1 MHSVTEP
8 SESSEKLLE
17 SVERKCES
25 NYNSQRRVRVRS
37 ERAFGQ
43 KRGSPCP

>member
-1 MHSVTEP
+1 MRMRP

-17 SVERKCES
+17 SMEREGES
-25 NYNSQRRVRVRS
+25 DYNSQQRVRVRS

-43 KRGSPCP
+43 SSPCP